1 MDVMWTR
8 LKNKPFNEIQE
19 RWTEQLKNGKIII
32 RKINQ

>member
-8 LKNKPFNEIQE
+8 LKNKPNEIQE